1 MLWVHHHEK
10 NIVVS
15 FSEDITVS
23 DRYDWCFSLFRF
35 HSVDISVAVSTAGGL
50 ITPIVFDAD
59 KKGLQNINNDVVSLA
74 EKARENKLQPNEFQV
89 ILIYIDSSNNSFLK
103 VVWKDYYTGN
113 YFRAEDIKFSM
124 VFLCILYG
132 VFMEGCL
139 LTRNC
144 LYVALMLRID
154 VIRHSRSLNFQNLN
168 I

>member
-89 ILIYIDSSNNSFLK
+89 IDTIINIDSSNNSFYSWHWKLFSCWGYK
-103 VVWKDYYTGN
+103 LFNGVSMYLVWC
-113 YFRAEDIKFSM
+113 F
-124 VFLCILYG
+124 YG
-132 VFMEGCL
+132 RL
-139 LTRNC
+139 
-144 LYVALMLRID
+144 
-154 VIRHSRSLNFQNLN
+154 SLN
-168 I
+168 